1 MSPKTPN
8 LADKVLTGF
17 QNHIE
22 KQFPFL
28 KKASLIIAC
37 SGGLDSVVLTNLCH
51 AMGLRLILA
60 HCNFNLRGAE
70 SDADEDFVVALGKR
84 LSIPVKTISFETE
97 KEKSKRNESVQMTA
111 RTLRYEW
118 FNTLV
123 SEGVGEYVLTAHHL
137 DDTLE
142 TFLINLSR
150 GTGIQGLTGI
160 PEKQGYVVRPLLQ
173 SSRKELLSYA
183 KAQGLSWREDQS
195 NQDTKYLRNQIR
207 KDIVPALKEIR
218 PDFLE
223 RFQDTLRH
231 LQATFQIQESRVNHI
246 REQLFQKE
254 EHRVVI
260 TLNELVQLDSLES
273 HAFLLFRPYGFTD
286 SSELMK
292 LFSAM
297 SGKILYSET
306 HELLKDRE
314 HLILQDRKRNPKNEY
329 RIEEGVQ
336 FVNAPLSLNLV
347 EIAEIGDSSSDIVF
361 LDKEKLNYPLL
372 LRKWKNGDY
381 FYPLGMLGKKKVSK
395 YFKDEKVDVF
405 AKQEQWLL
413 TSNGEIVWI
422 IGRRMDR
429 RFQVT
434 ENTQSIVRIELR
446 R

>member
-8 LADKVLTGF
+8 LADKVLTQF
-17 QNHIE
+17 QNYIE

-37 SGGLDSVVLTNLCH
+37 SGGVDSVVLTHLCYTL
-51 AMGLRLILA
+51 GFRFTLA
-60 HCNFNLRGAE
+60 HCNFSLRGAE
-70 SDADEDFVVALGKR
+70 SDSDEGFVVALGKR
-84 LSIPVKTISFETE
+84 LSIPVETISFDTE
-97 KEKSKRNESVQMTA
+97 KEKSKRKESIQMAA
-111 RTLRYEW
+111 RSLRYEW
-118 FNTLV
+118 FNTLI

-137 DDTLE
+137 DDALE

-160 PEKQGYVVRPLLQ
+160 PEQQGNIVRPLLPF
-173 SSRKELLSYA
+173 SRKEIVAYA
-183 KAQGLSWREDQS
+183 EAQNLSWREDQS

-207 KDIVPALKEIR
+207 HDVIPVLKEIR

-223 RFQDTLRH
+223 RFQDTLMH
-231 LQATFQIQESRVNHI
+231 LQATAEIQENHINHI
-246 REQLFQKE
+246 RERLFRE
-254 EHRVVI
+254 EEQRIVI
-260 TLNELVQLDSLES
+260 ALNALLELDSLES
-273 HAFLLFRPYGFTD
+273 HAYQLFCPYGFTD
-286 SSELMK
+286 SHELLK

-297 SGKILYSET
+297 SGKVLYSET

-314 HLILQDRKRNPKNEY
+314 HLILQEKKANPQNEY
-329 RIEEGVQ
+329 RIEEGTQV
-336 FVNAPLSLNLV
+336 VNGPVTLRVV
-347 EIAEIGDSSSDIVF
+347 EMTKIGDSSPDIVF

-381 FYPLGMLGKKKVSK
+381 FYPLGMSGTKKVSK

-434 ENTQSIVRIELR
+434 ENTKSIIKIELLR
-446 R
+446 